1 MGHFQKLY
9 TAQGAGA
16 IMEQSKVMVPVT
28 CPLCAK
34 EQLLALPIATIAEA
48 LLSGS
53 VLLLSSECH
62 GQWIATKT
70 QREQIRAHLAG
81 LSENLVR

>member
-1 MGHFQKLY
+1 
-9 TAQGAGA
+9 
-16 IMEQSKVMVPVT
+16 MEQPEIMVPVT

-34 EQLLALPIATIAEA
+34 EQLRALPIATAAEA

-62 GQWIATKT
+62 GQWIATKS
-70 QREQIRAHLAG
+70 QREQIRSYLAG
-81 LSENLVR
+81 LSRNLEPNLSRRLSRR